1 MALNV
6 KIFCSFG
13 IQQDVTNNLVTGDNV
28 PHRQRVCSQKKKK
41 KKNESSIFKHNVKI
55 FRSSPS
61 CEIR

>member
-28 PHRQRVCSQKKKK
+28 PHRQRVCSQKK
-41 KKNESSIFKHNVKI
+41 NESSIFKHNVKI
-55 FRSSPS
+55 FRCSPS

>member
-41 KKNESSIFKHNVKI
+41 NETTIFKQNA
-55 FRSSPS
+55 
-61 CEIR
+61 

>member
-13 IQQDVTNNLVTGDNV
+13 IQQDVTNNLVTGDHV

-41 KKNESSIFKHNVKI
+41 NESSIFKDNVKI

>member
-28 PHRQRVCSQKKKK
+28 PHRQRVCSQKKK
-41 KKNESSIFKHNVKI
+41 NESSIFKHNVKI